1 MPGAGGAGSGA
12 SPALQLNGLGAEH
25 WHHQLELWQRDLGG
39 NKGQLQKKS
48 CSFGAV
54 AMIPTLSLLSLT
66 GRTVRGDEAPALC
79 SDTAI
84 PREARST
91 QQPSTALLWSLMV
104 FIPTP
109 TLQEV
114 LLDFTASSDTDPLQ
128 TPGGI

>member
-1 MPGAGGAGSGA
+1 MDSRVEDWDQSKESSLEATGISE
-12 SPALQLNGLGAEH
+12 PALH
-25 WHHQLELWQRDLGG
+25 G

-48 CSFGAV
+48 CSLGAV